1 MPRILSSPRIA
12 EFRERLCDAATR
24 LFAERGLDGL
34 TMRAVADA
42 LGISPMTPYRYF
54 RDKDDILAAVRARA
68 FDRFSAMLEQAFARP
83 GSVIERSRAVADA
96 YLKFAFDE
104 QASYRLMFDLS
115 QPGEENYP
123 DLIRASERAR
133 RTMTDH
139 VQALVDAGMLEGDP
153 VVIGHALW
161 AGLHGAVVLELAGK
175 LGPSCNF
182 SRIYVEMTR
191 AIFVGFS
198 PRP

>member
-12 EFRERLCDAATR
+12 EFRERLCDAATQ
-24 LFAERGLDGL
+24 LFADRGLEGL
-34 TMRAVADA
+34 TMRAVADV

-54 RDKDDILAAVRARA
+54 RDKDDILAAMRARA
-68 FDRFSAMLEQAFARP
+68 FDRFSDMLEQAFARP

-96 YLKFAFDE
+96 YLQFAFDE
-104 QASYRLMFDLS
+104 RASYRLMFDLS

-123 DLIRASERAR
+123 DLVRASARAR

-139 VQALVDAGMLEGDP
+139 VQALVDAGILKGDP
-153 VVIGHALW
+153 VVIGHVLW

-182 SRIYVEMTR
+182 TQIYAEMAR
-191 AIFVGFS
+191 AIFMGFT